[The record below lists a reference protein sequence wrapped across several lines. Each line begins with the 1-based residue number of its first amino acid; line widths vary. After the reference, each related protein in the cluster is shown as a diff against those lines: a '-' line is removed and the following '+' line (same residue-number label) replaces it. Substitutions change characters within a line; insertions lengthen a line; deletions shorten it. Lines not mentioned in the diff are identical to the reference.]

1 MAEETLVKE
10 SLTEEM
16 KAAGAELTRKLDEAK
31 WPVTASF
38 WYFVS
43 DDNQWKLIVA
53 SPKLESEGPKQ
64 SYEAISDALSTLR
77 KYFDGLDFISVVAPG
92 NDVVQTLSL
101 ALNTGPAIAGIRFSK
116 NMING
121 HYIDDAYVYRI
132 TPVPAAA

>member
-10 SLTEEM
+10 TLTEEM
-16 KAAGAELTRKLDEAK
+16 KKAGAELTRKLDEAS

-64 SYEAISDALSTLR
+64 SYEAISNAVSTLR
-77 KYFDGLDFISVVAPG
+77 EYFGGLEFISVVTPK
-92 NDVVQTLSL
+92 NDVVRTLAL
-101 ALNTGPAIAGIRFSK
+101 ALNTGTTIAGIRFSK
-116 NMING
+116 NMIDG
-121 HYIDDAYVYRI
+121 HYIDDAYVYRV
-132 TPVPAAA
+132 PPPAAAA